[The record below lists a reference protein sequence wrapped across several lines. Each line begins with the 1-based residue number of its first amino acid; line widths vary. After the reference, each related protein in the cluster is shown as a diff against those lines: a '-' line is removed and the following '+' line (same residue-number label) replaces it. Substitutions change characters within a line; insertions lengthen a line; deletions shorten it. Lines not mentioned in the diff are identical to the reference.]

1 MMEINSIVNEYLKW
15 IKENTKIKNKNGIDV
30 ITTPFALSNNDLIDI
45 IVKKNNN
52 EIILS
57 DDGETLFNLEIS
69 GVNIV
74 KRKEIFEKFLRSY
87 GLNKTSEDEIIKK
100 SSYQNIGRDINDFIQ
115 GILSIDDMFLTSS
128 NNVKHFFKEDVAL
141 FFEKN
146 DFYPSPDI
154 KLVGKNNLE
163 YNIDYIIN
171 RTKNKKEKLIRVIN
185 SNNKDK
191 IISAIFAFE
200 DLEERNSENIII
212 FNNTERELSN
222 ELEEVL
228 KKKKIEVL
236 NWTQKEKWI
245 KEMIA

>member
-15 IKENTKIKNKNGIDV
+15 IRENTKIKNKNGIDI

-212 FNNTERELSN
+212 FNNTERKLSN

>member
-1 MMEINSIVNEYLKW
+1 MEINSIVNEYLKW

-212 FNNTERELSN
+212 FNNTERKLSN

>member
-1 MMEINSIVNEYLKW
+1 M
-15 IKENTKIKNKNGIDV
+15 
-30 ITTPFALSNNDLIDI
+30 
-45 IVKKNNN
+45 
-52 EIILS
+52 
-57 DDGETLFNLEIS
+57 
-69 GVNIV
+69 
-74 KRKEIFEKFLRSY
+74 
-87 GLNKTSEDEIIKK
+87 
-100 SSYQNIGRDINDFIQ
+100 
-115 GILSIDDMFLTSS
+115 
-128 NNVKHFFKEDVAL
+128 
-141 FFEKN
+141 
-146 DFYPSPDI
+146 
-154 KLVGKNNLE
+154 VGKNNLE

-212 FNNTERELSN
+212 FNNTERKLSN

>member
-212 FNNTERELSN
+212 FNNTERKLSN

>member
-1 MMEINSIVNEYLKW
+1 MEINSIVNEYLKW

-163 YNIDYIIN
+163 YNIDYIIT

>member
-1 MMEINSIVNEYLKW
+1 MEINSIVNEYLKW
-15 IKENTKIKNKNGIDV
+15 IRENTKIKNKNGIDI

-212 FNNTERELSN
+212 FNNTERKLSN

>member
-1 MMEINSIVNEYLKW
+1 MEINSIVNEYLKW

>member
-1 MMEINSIVNEYLKW
+1 MMEVNNIVDEYFRW
-15 IKENTKIKNKNGIDV
+15 IKSNTKIKNKNGVDI

-45 IVKKNNN
+45 IVKKTEN

-69 GVNIV
+69 GVNIT

-87 GLNKTSEDEIIKK
+87 GLSRTSKDEIIKK

-128 NNVKHFFKEDVAL
+128 TNVKHFFKEDVAL

-146 DFYPSPDI
+146 DFFPSPDI
-154 KLVGKNNLE
+154 KLIGKNNLE

-171 RTKNKKEKLIRVIN
+171 RTKTKKEKLIRIIN
-185 SNNKDK
+185 SNNRDK

-212 FNNTERELSN
+212 FNNTERKLSS
-222 ELEEVL
+222 ELESVL
-228 KKKKIEVL
+228 KNKKIELL